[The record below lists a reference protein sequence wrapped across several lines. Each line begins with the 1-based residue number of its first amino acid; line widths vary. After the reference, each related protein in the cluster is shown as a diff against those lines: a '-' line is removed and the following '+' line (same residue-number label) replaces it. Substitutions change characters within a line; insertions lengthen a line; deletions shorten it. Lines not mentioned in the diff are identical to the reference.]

1 MKIRNLTKN
10 SLLAKSFNLAKSNPG
25 KIGLI
30 VLFDISFLASFYY
43 ILPLLLGYTASAV
56 LWPQSGA
63 FIYVYLL
70 FDFIY
75 KLLQIFVYSFFKYSV
90 LDFINSLFQKTEFSF
105 RRLGQFYLL
114 NIILIFPL
122 FITFNF
128 VLGSV
133 KEAYRHYFF
142 IITGIPIFLF
152 LYVIVNLS
160 HSFFYEG
167 NSLKNSLRKSF
178 SLTFGKMKSYR
189 ETIGAII
196 LALLVLGLLFLIAGY
211 LVRISTSGNYLL
223 YLKAYAYF
231 KTAAIVIV
239 DVVIYFIILINRI
252 SFYSAARKTK

>member
-1 MKIRNLTKN
+1 MKIRNLIKD
-10 SLLAKSFNLAKSNPG
+10 SLFAKSFNLAKSNPG
-25 KIGLI
+25 KVGLM

-43 ILPLLLGYTASAV
+43 ILPLLLSYTAGAV

-63 FIYVYLL
+63 FIYAYLL

-75 KLLQIFVYSFFKYSV
+75 RLLQIFVYSFFKYSV
-90 LDFINSLFQKTEFSF
+90 LDFIKSLFQKTEFSF

-128 VLGSV
+128 VLGGI
-133 KEAYRHYFF
+133 KEAYRPYFF

-152 LYVIVNLS
+152 LYAILS
-160 HSFFYEG
+160 LAHSFFNEG

-178 SLTFGKMKSYR
+178 SLTFGNMKSYR

-196 LALLVLGLLFLIAGY
+196 LAFLVLGLLFLIAGY
-211 LVRISTSGNYLL
+211 LIRVSTSGNYLL

-231 KTAAIVIV
+231 KTSAIIIV
-239 DVVIYFIILINRI
+239 NAVIYFIILINRI
-252 SFYSAARKTK
+252 LFYSAAREAK